1 MPFLIV
7 GIIFTLVGL
16 IAGSGITA
24 FFGTVALLAGF
35 IRLSVSGDDDGGSL

>member
-7 GIIFTLVGL
+7 GIIFTLTGFVS
-16 IAGSGITA
+16 GSGVTILTGTA
-24 FFGTVALLAGF
+24 ALLAGF